1 MKNDAKRANSL
12 PAVHTGWSGVQA
24 PDGPVHT
31 NSRSQNQPA
40 DTYRTVRHRTTTGR
54 SSPRGWS
61 LTMST
66 TGRSGARKKAKWG
79 RTSWT
84 PSKLSPAHRT
94 VRCTTTGRSG
104 GMKQGSARRENCP
117 QILKMQSKSYPN
129 GLQTLQG
136 LCLGNEGAIPNRSR
150 LKPKVSFMDSTCPQS
165 EAHKARTKDR
175 GAARGSK
182 HWARRTTI

>member
-1 MKNDAKRANSL
+1 MSQQPPCSTHRMIRCTSTGRSSAHKQQESK
-12 PAVHTGWSGVQA
+12 PAGWYVS
-24 PDGPVHT
+24 DGL
-31 NSRSQNQPA
+31 
-40 DTYRTVRHRTTTGR
+40 TVRHRTTTGR
-54 SSPRGWS
+54 YSLRGWS

-84 PSKLSPAHRT
+84 PSELSPAHRT

-136 LCLGNEGAIPNRSR
+136 LCLGNEGAIPNR
-150 LKPKVSFMDSTCPQS
+150 
-165 EAHKARTKDR
+165 
-175 GAARGSK
+175 
-182 HWARRTTI
+182 